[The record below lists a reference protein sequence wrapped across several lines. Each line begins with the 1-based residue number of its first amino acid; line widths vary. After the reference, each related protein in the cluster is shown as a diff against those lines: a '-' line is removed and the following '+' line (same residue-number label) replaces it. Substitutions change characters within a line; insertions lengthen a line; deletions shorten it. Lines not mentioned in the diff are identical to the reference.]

1 MIVLLVALL
10 LTQPPHETNPVRIVT
25 GTFIKAY
32 QTLISPSQGDVC
44 NFTPSCSHFAKQS
57 VEAHGIFW
65 GSLMASDRLLRC
77 NPWAHQSLFK
87 HYREI
92 KENKFHDPVQ
102 NNFILAPIEADKKR
116 DSAAYN
122 KR

>member
-1 MIVLLVALL
+1 MTALLVALL

-25 GTFIKAY
+25 ETFIKAY
-32 QTLISPSQGDVC
+32 QVLISPSQGDVC
-44 NFTPSCSHFAKQS
+44 NFTPSCSHFARQS
-57 VEAHGIFW
+57 IEAHGILW

-77 NPWAHQSLFK
+77 NPWAYQSLDK
-87 HYREI
+87 HYPGI

-102 NNFILAPIEADKKR
+102 NNFILAPIRANKKH
-116 DSAAYN
+116 DSAAYW